1 MSIANSRL
9 AELYTACLQGFSLE
23 LVQEIRADES
33 LAKALDKVIENVW
46 HPTSEQLDWYGLG
59 ALSGLLGALSVD
71 TIPLNLTRDIEYHLY
86 EDKCQSCRKKVGL
99 TD

>member
-59 ALSGLLGALSVD
+59 ALSVD